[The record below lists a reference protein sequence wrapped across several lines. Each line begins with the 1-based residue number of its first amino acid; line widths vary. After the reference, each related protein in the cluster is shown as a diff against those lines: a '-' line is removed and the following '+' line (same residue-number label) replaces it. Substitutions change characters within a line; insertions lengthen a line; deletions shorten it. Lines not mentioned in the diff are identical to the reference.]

1 MNNLEHEQPID
12 DCEAK
17 ITPLDQPEPAISP
30 LSPHRFLKSRFSP
43 RQHTLTL
50 RLSVVLSFIVL
61 VLIILPGSWQ
71 SLRNTPFGALS
82 SLIPT
87 PTPMLFPE
95 EDSFYMNVNI
105 PWTKVFLDGHLIYLP
120 RNSDAPLKLAR
131 GHHLIEWHAE
141 PFQPQSCIVSVPFA
155 LNDTCHFAVGEV
167 GQQLHDPLAEVI
179 LLHNSL
185 TTLSANQQAALIETV
200 QKTFEKFPASQPVL
214 PGELYVGPNGYV
226 TATQPLKATLHFQF
240 DPQATGN
247 QPYLIAGES
256 CQQLCIVPLQ
266 YLPSQNTVLLITK
279 EWLALAFI
287 SSSWDYTTEE
297 GHVIAQDQP
306 IDLGADGNGDN
317 PVVLRIRW
325 DGSRWN
331 VKALIGLDQAPPIGV
346 NRRNTFEPYA
356 PPDKVQLDDNPSCVA
371 ARDLFLGTFS
381 DNFQVRFV
389 SGPNPA
395 AGCLAIV
402 TGNLANTP
410 SPSQHPVAYFLE
422 HFGISLAVNDAA
434 HKLQPQLPLAD
445 AYERSLARQ
454 LAVLSGQ
461 TIGPF

>member
-17 ITPLDQPEPAISP
+17 ITPLDQPESAISP

-43 RQHTLTL
+43 RQHTLAL
-50 RLSVVLSFIVL
+50 RLSVVLRFIVL

-71 SLRNTPFGALS
+71 SLRTPPFGALS

-87 PTPMLFPE
+87 PTPTLFPE

-105 PWTKVFLDGHLIYLP
+105 PWTKVFLDGHLIHLP

-131 GHHLIEWHAE
+131 
-141 PFQPQSCIVSVPFA
+141 
-155 LNDTCHFAVGEV
+155 CHFAAGEV

-185 TTLSANQQAALIETV
+185 TTLSANQQAALIEAV
-200 QKTFEKFPASQPVL
+200 QETFEKFPASQPVL

-240 DPQATGN
+240 NPQATGN
-247 QPYLIAGES
+247 QLYLIAGES

-266 YLPSQNTVLLITK
+266 YLPSQNTVLLTTE

-317 PVVLRIRW
+317 PVLLRIRW
-325 DGSRWN
+325 DGSR
-331 VKALIGLDQAPPIGV
+331 
-346 NRRNTFEPYA
+346 
-356 PPDKVQLDDNPSCVA
+356 
-371 ARDLFLGTFS
+371 
-381 DNFQVRFV
+381 
-389 SGPNPA
+389 
-395 AGCLAIV
+395 
-402 TGNLANTP
+402 
-410 SPSQHPVAYFLE
+410 
-422 HFGISLAVNDAA
+422 
-434 HKLQPQLPLAD
+434 
-445 AYERSLARQ
+445 
-454 LAVLSGQ
+454 
-461 TIGPF
+461 